1 MRRECAAKN
10 GCTCVHKHTQC
21 IMQSR
26 MFARAHTHSDTQTQT
41 HTDKHTQTHA
51 DINSLENDDRCRMSA
66 RFAFSRSASA
76 AADTRGIAKSVNEG
90 ETSLL
95 IYVPS
100 WHIDLY
106 AIMAYKKADIEQKDN
121 PDQVF

>member
-1 MRRECAAKN
+1 
-10 GCTCVHKHTQC
+10 
-21 IMQSR
+21 
-26 MFARAHTHSDTQTQT
+26 
-41 HTDKHTQTHA
+41 
-51 DINSLENDDRCRMSA
+51 MSA
-66 RFAFSRSASA
+66 CFAFSRSASA

-100 WHIDLY
+100 WHVDLY
-106 AIMAYKKADIEQKDN
+106 AIMAYKKKADREQKDN

>member
-1 MRRECAAKN
+1 M
-10 GCTCVHKHTQC
+10 CTQTYATHYAISHVRTCTH
-21 IMQSR
+21 
-26 MFARAHTHSDTQTQT
+26 AHTHSDTQTQT

-51 DINSLENDDRCRMSA
+51 DTNSLENDDRCRMSA

-106 AIMAYKKADIEQKDN
+106 AIMAYK
-121 PDQVF
+121 

>member
-1 MRRECAAKN
+1 MHYAISHVRT
-10 GCTCVHKHTQC
+10 CTHAL
-21 IMQSR
+21 R
-26 MFARAHTHSDTQTQT
+26 HSDTDT
-41 HTDKHTQTHA
+41 HGQTHA
-51 DINSLENDDRCRMSA
+51 DTHRHTQHACADTNSLENDDRCRMSA

-100 WHIDLY
+100 WHIDQY